1 MSSLSYTVQD
11 SVTMLR
17 RDVRHSIRF
26 PMMTISA
33 LLVPIIML
41 VLFNYFF
48 GGAIG
53 AGLGGA
59 AHGGSYINYLAPAI
73 LVFTVVSGCS
83 STAIGVVMDMNA
95 GIIARF
101 RTMAISR
108 ASVLTGQ
115 VLGSLIR
122 TLITIGLV
130 LGVALLIGFRPSAD
144 PRAWI
149 AAVGLLALFTL
160 AITWMGVLFG
170 LAGKSPAGANSLS
183 QLFTLLALTS
193 TAFVSADSMPDGVR
207 WFAQYQPFTPVMET
221 LRGLLLGTPI
231 GNNAILAAAWCI
243 VLTLIGYLG
252 ARAIYNR
259 NTVASNPT
267 PLL

>member
-1 MSSLSYTVQD
+1 MSSLSYAVLD

-26 PMMTISA
+26 PMMTISG
-33 LLVPIIML
+33 LVVPIILL
-41 VLFNYFF
+41 VLFNYIF

-53 AGLGGA
+53 ASLGGA
-59 AHGGSYINYLAPAI
+59 AHGGSYINYIAPAI
-73 LVFTVVSGCS
+73 VVITVGSGCA
-83 STAIGVVMDMNA
+83 STAISVVMDMNA

-122 TLITIGLV
+122 TTLTIIV
-130 LGVALLIGFRPSAD
+130 VIGVALLLGFRPTTD
-144 PRAWI
+144 PLAWI
-149 AAVGLLALFTL
+149 AALGLIALFTL
-160 AITWMGVLFG
+160 AITWVGVMFG
-170 LAGKSPAGANSLS
+170 LIGKSPAGANSLS
-183 QLFTLLALTS
+183 QLFTILAFTG

-207 WFAQYQPFTPVMET
+207 WFAQYQPFTPVVET

-231 GNNAILAAAWCI
+231 GNNAMLALAWCI
-243 VLTLIGYLG
+243 ALTLVGYLG
-252 ARAIYNR
+252 ARATYNR
-259 NTVASNPT
+259 NTIASNPS